1 MIVLGGRSN
10 ASEELASMLEIYDT
24 ESTDWY
30 KFNAINRYRHT
41 ILSIDNLLYVHGGFE
56 PNFPN
61 KPLDSFLLVDLG
73 NLANI
78 HYTPN
83 II

>member
-1 MIVLGGRSN
+1 MQLI
-10 ASEELASMLEIYDT
+10 DT
-24 ESTDWY
+24 DILY
-30 KFNAINRYRHT
+30 CRLIIFYRHT
-41 ILSIDNLLYVHGGFE
+41 ILSIDNLLYVHGGFM

-61 KPLDSFLLVDLG
+61 KSLDSFLLVDLG

-78 HYTPN
+78 HYTPK